1 MGGPAFAFFGEAGL
15 NIQSPEIFLG
25 FVIEEYN
32 WPSAMAVTAIGA
44 SQGYQTMA
52 KTLNYLTYRTL
63 SEPKTHAIFKTIMIF
78 THKRKVT
85 GGRQTIVAKSFI
97 SNDKEALVEKLKHKA
112 SILRDPKHTK
122 SIPNGSEQPIVATD
136 RRRLDVDHCSTT
148 PSPPLD
154 RL

>member
-1 MGGPAFAFFGEAGL
+1 
-15 NIQSPEIFLG
+15 
-25 FVIEEYN
+25 
-32 WPSAMAVTAIGA
+32 MAVTAIGA

-63 SEPKTHAIFKTIMIF
+63 SEPKTHAILKTIMIF

-122 SIPNGSEQPIVATD
+122 SIPKGLIDLSSLSSRLTDAGSTSITVAS
-136 RRRLDVDHCSTT
+136 LHLHSLIACKKNK
-148 PSPPLD
+148 
-154 RL
+154 